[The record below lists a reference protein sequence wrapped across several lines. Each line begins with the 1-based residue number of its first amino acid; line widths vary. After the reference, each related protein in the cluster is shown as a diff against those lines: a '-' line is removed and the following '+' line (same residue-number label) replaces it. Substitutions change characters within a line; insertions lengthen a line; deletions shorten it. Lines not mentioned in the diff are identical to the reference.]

1 MNSKKKGSSFEN
13 LLAKML
19 LEATGFDKSHCYR
32 TPGSGGHMQY
42 SKGQPGDLFISDDL
56 FARFPYVVEAKHN
69 RTWKPGVMLAPRAQ
83 ERDWLDHLLADTERG
98 RDEAKP
104 MLIMRGNGTKIYAA
118 QFLLDYKRLKLPL
131 PCFLLFWHDGC
142 RWIMT
147 EFDHLLAGHFA
158 TGGSGMHLA

>member
-1 MNSKKKGSSFEN
+1 MKNSRRKGSSFEN

-42 SKGQPGDLFISDDL
+42 SKGQPGDLFISDAL
-56 FARFPYVVEAKHN
+56 FGRFPYVVEAKHN
-69 RTWKPGVMLAPRAQ
+69 RTWKPGVMLEPRKQ
-83 ERDWLDHLLADTERG
+83 ECDWLDHLLADIERGG

-104 MLIMRGNGTKIYAA
+104 MLVMRGNGTKIYAA
-118 QFLLDYKRLKLPL
+118 QFAIDYRRLKLPS
-131 PCFLLFWHDGC
+131 PNSCLLFWHDRC

-147 EFDHLLAGHFA
+147 EFDHLLAGHFV
-158 TGGSGMHLA
+158 S